1 MAGFFDPDDPLGGPV
16 GDAVSNWIFRAGIG
30 IGFLGGLGFGF
41 TQAGIGGAIAMGI
54 AGIVCG
60 ALAGFVGIMFLY
72 FAIKI
77 GPWVI
82 TLFILGAVCAVI
94 LGIIH
99 ALWGVGKP

>member
-1 MAGFFDPDDPLGGPV
+1 
-16 GDAVSNWIFRAGIG
+16 
-30 IGFLGGLGFGF
+30 
-41 TQAGIGGAIAMGI
+41 MGI